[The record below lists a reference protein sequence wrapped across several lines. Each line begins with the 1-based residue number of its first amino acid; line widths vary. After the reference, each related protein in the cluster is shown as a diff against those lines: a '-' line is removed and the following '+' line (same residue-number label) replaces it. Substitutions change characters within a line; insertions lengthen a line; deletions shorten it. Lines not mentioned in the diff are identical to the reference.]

1 MTEDR
6 RRADIERIMEP
17 LKANMPEAGDFGFEA
32 IHEPGCLTV
41 WATSCGTSPGQAGN
55 SPST

>member
-17 LKANMPEAGDFGFEA
+17 LKANMPEADDFGF
-32 IHEPGCLTV
+32 
-41 WATSCGTSPGQAGN
+41 
-55 SPST
+55 